1 MLWLAGTPING
12 FTGGTAFTNV
22 LANDTLN
29 NAPVVADQV
38 NTTVSATNAGITL
51 SGTNVLVAAGTPAG
65 NYSLVY
71 QICEILNPTN
81 CDTATVSVVTTATID
96 AVADAGT
103 PINGFTGGTAFH

>member
-1 MLWLAGTPING
+1 VTVTTATIDAVADAGTPING

-38 NTTVSATNAGITL
+38 NTTFVSATNAGITL

-71 QICEILNPTN
+71 QIWRNTKSNQL
-81 CDTATVSVVTTATID
+81 
-96 AVADAGT
+96 
-103 PINGFTGGTAFH
+103 